1 MDRKINFSRPFT
13 TLYILPPRFPR
24 LPRAAF
30 VSLARD
36 RWYYVSC
43 NREFFPFFLR
53 ILIGQMIE
61 IIDKMNTEKIVE
73 IDRKWNSKEI
83 LI

>member
-1 MDRKINFSRPFT
+1 MDRKINFSRSFT
-13 TLYILPPRFPR
+13 TLYILSPRFPR

-53 ILIGQMIE
+53 ILTGQMIE
-61 IIDKMNTEKIVE
+61 IINKMDKSIVE